1 MDSVISSFLAGSK
14 IDWKPIQE
22 EIKAICGT
30 IDPMIFGKKTC
41 TALHLYGLKHKSR
54 SKRYLGAV
62 KSAGF
67 FTVIIFI
74 CFLIH
79 KSKPT
84 MQTDVK
90 PTIQIH
96 IVYKLLLAVRMS

>member
-1 MDSVISSFLAGSK
+1 MDSVTSSFLAGSK
-14 IDWKPIQE
+14 IDRKPIQE
-22 EIKAICGT
+22 EIKAIE
-30 IDPMIFGKKTC
+30 PMIFGKKTC

-74 CFLIH
+74 FFLIH

-84 MQTDVK
+84 HSHNATDSIK
-90 PTIQIH
+90 
-96 IVYKLLLAVRMS
+96 KKKKKWLKKR

>member
-14 IDWKPIQE
+14 IDRKPIQE
-22 EIKAICGT
+22 EIKAIE
-30 IDPMIFGKKTC
+30 PMIFGKKTC

-74 CFLIH
+74 FF
-79 KSKPT
+79 
-84 MQTDVK
+84 
-90 PTIQIH
+90 
-96 IVYKLLLAVRMS
+96 